1 MYNPTEFL
9 RAAIPAAVEA
19 GKAIMEI
26 YARPTE
32 DWEVER
38 KNDNSPLTL
47 ADRKANAVIVEHL
60 QPTGLPILSEEGAH
74 APL

>member
-32 DWEVER
+32 DMGSGKKKR
-38 KNDNSPLTL
+38 QFTFDAGRP
-47 ADRKANAVIVEHL
+47 
-60 QPTGLPILSEEGAH
+60 QG
-74 APL
+74 

>member
-32 DWEVER
+32 DWEVE
-38 KNDNSPLTL
+38 KTT
-47 ADRKANAVIVEHL
+47 IHL
-60 QPTGLPILSEEGAH
+60 
-74 APL
+74 